1 MIKMIDKLKTMG
13 TLLSRLFENIESELH
28 DSSVALGLK
37 DDLESEIKNLEL
49 EIQEL
54 DMDIATLKDNIGYLN
69 IYSEFKCCLI
79 YLQLFIGIINLE

>member
-1 MIKMIDKLKTMG
+1 MIKMRDKLKTMG
-13 TLLSRLFENIESELH
+13 TLLSQLVENIEPPLQH
-28 DSSVALGLK
+28 GSVASSCK
-37 DDLESEIKNLEL
+37 DKLESEIRNLEI
-49 EIQEL
+49 EIQEH

>member
-1 MIKMIDKLKTMG
+1 MIKMRDKLKTMG
-13 TLLSRLFENIESELH
+13 TLLSTLFENIESKLQ
-28 DSSVALGLK
+28 DSSVAFSLK
-37 DDLESEIKNLEL
+37 DELESEIKNLEL
-49 EIQEL
+49 EIHEL

>member
-1 MIKMIDKLKTMG
+1 MIKMRDKLKTMG
-13 TLLSRLFENIESELH
+13 TLLSTLFENIESKLQ
-28 DSSVALGLK
+28 DSSVAFSLK
-37 DDLESEIKNLEL
+37 DELESEIKNLEL